1 MIIIQLT
8 GLSGSGKT
16 TLANAIKLHLSLLNY
31 DIEILDGDELRKTVS
46 RDLGFSRA
54 CLLYTSIIYLRIRI
68 GNIEHSFFKS
78 GVYK

>member
-31 DIEILDGDELRKTVS
+31 DIEILDGDELRKTGELRPGAIP
-46 RDLGFSRA
+46 RDSA
-54 CLLYTSIIYLRIRI
+54 
-68 GNIEHSFFKS
+68 
-78 GVYK
+78 